1 MSLGCADPVGQ
12 AANSVAQCLLGVDA
26 VLANPARQLQQ
37 YIAIHDIVR
46 QGAIPWNRGTANSGF
61 VLPS

>member
-1 MSLGCADPVGQ
+1 
-12 AANSVAQCLLGVDA
+12 LLGVDA

-37 YIAIHDIVR
+37 YIARHDIVR

-61 VLPS
+61 VLPSWSGRWTD